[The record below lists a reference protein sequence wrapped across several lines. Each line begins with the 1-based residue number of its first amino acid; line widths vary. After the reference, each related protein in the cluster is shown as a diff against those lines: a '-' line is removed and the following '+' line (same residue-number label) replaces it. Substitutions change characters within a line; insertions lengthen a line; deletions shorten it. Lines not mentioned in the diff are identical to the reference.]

1 MKIMSEE
8 MHQFMVD
15 NASGLSN
22 IALTELVNMHFG
34 TSLTLNQIKA
44 YKKNHHISSGLDGRF
59 TKGLVPANKGVK
71 MPKEVYTKVSG
82 TMFKKGHIPA
92 NHKPVGCERID
103 IKDGYILVKTK
114 EPKTWELK
122 HRVIWEQHYGPIPK
136 GKCLIF
142 LNGDKTDVRI
152 DNLVLID
159 RKVNVRINQAGLRY
173 EDPDST
179 KAAINVAEL
188 LSAIGEAK
196 RRKKR
201 R

>member
-1 MKIMSEE
+1 MRIMSEE
-8 MHQFMVD
+8 MHQFMID

-22 IALTELVNMHFG
+22 IALTELVNTHFG
-34 TSLTLNQIKA
+34 TSLALKQIKT

-59 TKGLVPANKGVK
+59 EKGTIPANKGVK
-71 MPKEVYTKVSG
+71 MPKEVYAKASG
-82 TMFKKGHIPA
+82 TMFKKGHMPA
-92 NHKPVGCERID
+92 NHKPVGSERID

-114 EPKTWELK
+114 EPKTWRLK
-122 HRVIWEQHYGPIPK
+122 HRIMWEQHYGSIPK

-142 LNGDKTDVRI
+142 LNGDKKDVRI

-159 RKVNVRINQAGLRY
+159 RKVNIRINQTGLRY

-188 LSAIGEAK
+188 LSAIGEAR